1 MNNLKVFLPTALAI
15 SLFAASLTSIPKE
28 PQQDILAQASRALHD
43 IAHKATPAVVSI
55 TSVKGAD
62 LQANAIIAPPSL
74 GGDEGDPSDQM
85 MLGVGSGVIVRPD
98 GLILTNN
105 HVVQNAERVTVSFDE
120 KSKISAHVVGGD
132 TKTDLA
138 VIKLDKPPRTNLP
151 VLTFGDSD
159 QLQVGDWTLAVGSPY
174 GLSQSVTSGIV
185 SAVGRGRLGMLDI
198 EDFIQTDAA
207 INPGNSGGPLL
218 NSSGEMIGINTAI
231 FSQSG
236 GFSGIGFAVP
246 SKIAKKVYTEIVQHG
261 RVIRGWIG
269 MMAQDLDEDLAKYFK
284 VSAKRGALISE
295 IQSGSPAAQASL
307 KIGDVI
313 VQYGGNKISSASQ
326 LKSLVAETKST
337 TRVPIQIYREGKM
350 KEYNVLIREQPA
362 PKSFHSLQ
370 RAGRTAKSHPGSS
383 PSNLGLVVQDIPPEI
398 AQLLEKSLSSGA
410 LVTGVKAGS
419 PAFEAGLGIGDIILN
434 ANQHEIQNAKDFSE
448 AMKGL
453 KDSDLTV
460 LYVQRGPDEKV
471 FVPVKQV
478 VE

>member
-1 MNNLKVFLPTALAI
+1 MTNLKVFLPTALAI
-15 SLFAASLTSIPKE
+15 SLFAASMTSIPNE
-28 PQQDILAQASRALHD
+28 PKQDILVQASRALHD

-55 TSVKGAD
+55 TSIKGAD
-62 LQANAIIAPPSL
+62 RQANAVVAPPSL
-74 GGDEGDPSDQM
+74 GGDDLDPSDQAM
-85 MLGVGSGVIVRPD
+85 MGVGSGVIVRPD

-105 HVVQNAERVTVSFDE
+105 HVVQDAERVTVSFDE
-120 KSKISAHVVGGD
+120 KHKTTAHVVGGD

-138 VIKLDKPPRTNLP
+138 VIKLDKPPRSNLP
-151 VLTFGDSD
+151 ILSFGDSD

-218 NSSGEMIGINTAI
+218 NANGEMVGINTAI

-246 SKIAKKVYTEIVQHG
+246 SKIAKKVFTELVQNG

-269 MMAQDLDEDLAKYFK
+269 MMAQDLDEDLARYFK
-284 VSAKRGALISE
+284 VSANQGALVSE

-313 VQYGGNKISSASQ
+313 VQYGGNRISSASQ
-326 LKSLVAETKST
+326 LKALVAETKST
-337 TRVPIQIYREGKM
+337 TQVPIQIYRDGNK
-350 KEYNVLIREQPA
+350 KEMNVLIREQPA

-370 RAGRTAKSHPGSS
+370 RAGRAAKSRSGSS

-398 AQLLEKSLSSGA
+398 LQLLEKTISSGA

-434 ANQHEIQNAKDFSE
+434 ANKHEIQNAKDFSN
-448 AMKGL
+448 AVKDMK
-453 KDSDLTV
+453 DNDVTV

-471 FVPVKQV
+471 FVPIKPVID
-478 VE
+478 